1 MLFKSCV
8 NVGETALMRYFQGY
22 LVPYNTSLTVF
33 YHDTSD
39 SLRCLEEKR
48 KQYENS
54 SKMEKAG
61 NLCQKTFGFL
71 KTIKQIIDYFVLIE
85 KHAGITSS
93 SSKGHL
99 RKKKERQIRYGYA
112 HLNLNS

>member
-1 MLFKSCV
+1 MK
-8 NVGETALMRYFQGY
+8 TAAKW
-22 LVPYNTSLTVF
+22 
-33 YHDTSD
+33 
-39 SLRCLEEKR
+39 KR
-48 KQYENS
+48 Q
-54 SKMEKAG
+54 A
-61 NLCQKTFGFL
+61 TFVIASMGFL

-99 RKKKERQIRYGYA
+99 RKKKKERQIRYGYA